1 MSADHDHGS
10 GHSARWEIGFAIASG
25 VTYVSGMIAEYA
37 LDRPSLATVL
47 FLATYFF
54 GGYFTIRSAIKST
67 LAGKFEVDFLML
79 VAALGAASI
88 GRFAEGAVLLFLFS
102 LGHALEEFALARA
115 SKSIEALAELAPRTA
130 LVHVSGPADLSGEF
144 TEQPVDGVEVGDLV
158 LVRPNSRVSA
168 DGFVVD
174 GRSAIDQSAVT
185 GESMPV
191 EKEPVTDADA
201 AAARPATVA
210 AEHRVFAGTVNGSGA
225 LVVRATALAK
235 DSTLSKVVELVASTD
250 QAKSPTQRFLD
261 RFQRIYVPAVIVF
274 VIGVYLVGQFALGK
288 SFADAFYLAMAV
300 LVAASPCALALATP
314 SAVLAG
320 VARAARAGVLIKGG
334 APLETLG
341 RVSSI
346 AFDKTGTLTW
356 GEPQVTDTVAAPGV
370 ELDDLLATTLAV
382 EKLSDHPL
390 AAAVTDGIAG
400 RTTTALTATD
410 LQSVTG
416 RGVRAL
422 IDGEQVEIGN
432 QRLFSDAGVEID
444 GAVAADIDRLQAA
457 GRTLMVVRRGGR
469 FLGVIGVMDTPRRE
483 AGEVLDRLRESG
495 MKDIVMISGD
505 HQQVADA
512 VGKHVGVDRALG
524 GLLPEDKVAQIRGM
538 SATAEPAGGAGG
550 ARAAGGAGRCAMVGD
565 GVNDAPAMAQADV
578 GIAMGAAGSAVA
590 LETADVALMSD
601 DLGRL
606 PFAVRLSRKTSRVI
620 RQNLIAALGIVVFLV
635 IVTFLGMPMGPVVFI
650 HEGSTLIVVAN
661 ALRLLRFDVGREHHG
676 VEHES
681 RPEKVAVAA

>member
-1 MSADHDHGS
+1 MYAYVAYAQAMSAEHDHDS

-25 VTYVSGMIAEYA
+25 VTYTAGMIAEYA
-37 LDRPSLATVL
+37 LKLPDVGTAL

-54 GGYFTIRSAIKST
+54 GGFFTIRSAIKST
-67 LAGKFEVDFLML
+67 LNGKFEVDFLML
-79 VAALGAASI
+79 VAAIGGASI

-115 SKSIEALAELAPRTA
+115 SKSIEALAGLAPRTA
-130 LVHVSGPADLSGEF
+130 LVHVGGPSTTAGEF
-144 TEQPVDGVEVGDLV
+144 VDRQVEDVAVGDLV
-158 LVRPNSRVSA
+158 LIRPNARVSS
-168 DGFVVD
+168 DGVVVD

-191 EKEPVTDADA
+191 EKEPLDPARTGRVAD
-201 AAARPATVA
+201 
-210 AEHRVFAGTVNGSGA
+210 ENKVFAGTVNGSGA
-225 LVVRATALAK
+225 LVVQVTALAK

-261 RFQRIYVPAVIVF
+261 KFQRIYVPAVIAF
-274 VIGVYLVGQFALGK
+274 VIGVFAVGYFALGNP
-288 SFADAFYLAMAV
+288 FDDAFYLAMAV

-320 VARAARAGVLIKGG
+320 VARAARAGVLVKGG

-341 RVSSI
+341 RVTSI

-356 GEPQVTDTVAAPGV
+356 GEPRVTDTVAAPGV
-370 ELDDLLATTLAV
+370 ELDELLATTLAV
-382 EKLSDHPL
+382 ERLSDHPL
-390 AAAVTDGIAG
+390 AAAVAEAVAA
-400 RTTTALTATD
+400 RTSTVLTASD

-416 RGVRAL
+416 RGVRARV
-422 IDGEQVEIGN
+422 DGDRVEIGN
-432 QRLFSDAGVEID
+432 ERLFTDAGITLA
-444 GAVAADIDRLQAA
+444 GAVAADVERLQAG
-457 GRTLMVVRRGGR
+457 GRTLMIVRRGGR

-483 AGEVLDRLRESG
+483 AGQVLDRLRESG
-495 MKDIVMISGD
+495 MTDIVMISGD
-505 HQQVADA
+505 HQQVAEA
-512 VGKHVGVDRALG
+512 VGREVGVDRALG
-524 GLLPEDKVAQIRGM
+524 GLLPEDKVTHVRGL
-538 SATAEPAGGAGG
+538 SGAGPD
-550 ARAAGGAGRCAMVGD
+550 ARRCAMVGD

-606 PFAVRLSRKTSRVI
+606 PFAVRLSRQTSRII

-661 ALRLLRFDVGREHHG
+661 ALRLLRFEVGREHEG
-676 VEHES
+676 VEHEA
-681 RPEKVAVAA
+681 RPEREPAAA

>member
-1 MSADHDHGS
+1 MSAEHDHES

-25 VTYVSGMIAEYA
+25 VTYTAGMIAEYA
-37 LDRPSLATVL
+37 LKLPDVGTAL

-54 GGYFTIRSAIKST
+54 GGFFTIRSAIKST
-67 LAGKFEVDFLML
+67 LNGKFEVDFLML
-79 VAALGAASI
+79 VAAIGAASI

-115 SKSIEALAELAPRTA
+115 SKSIEALAGLAPRTA
-130 LVHVSGPADLSGEF
+130 LVHVGGPSTTAGEF
-144 TEQPVDGVEVGDLV
+144 VDRQVEDVAVGDLV
-158 LVRPNSRVSA
+158 LIRPNARVSS
-168 DGFVVD
+168 DGVVVD

-191 EKEPVTDADA
+191 EKEPLDPIRTGRVAD
-201 AAARPATVA
+201 
-210 AEHRVFAGTVNGSGA
+210 ENKVFAGTVNGSGA
-225 LVVRATALAK
+225 LVVQVTALAK

-261 RFQRIYVPAVIVF
+261 RFQRIYVPAVIAF
-274 VIGVYLVGQFALGK
+274 VIGVFAVGYFALGNP
-288 SFADAFYLAMAV
+288 FDDAFYLAMAV

-320 VARAARAGVLIKGG
+320 VARAARAGVLVKGG

-341 RVSSI
+341 RVTSI

-356 GEPQVTDTVAAPGV
+356 GEPRVTDTVAAPGV
-370 ELDDLLATTLAV
+370 ELDELLATTLAV

-390 AAAVTDGIAG
+390 AAAVAEAVAA
-400 RTTTALTATD
+400 RTSTVLTASD

-416 RGVRAL
+416 RGVRAVVE
-422 IDGEQVEIGN
+422 GESVEIGN
-432 QRLFSDAGVEID
+432 ERLFTDAGIVLD
-444 GAVAADIDRLQAA
+444 GAVAADVERLQAG
-457 GRTLMVVRRGGR
+457 GRTLMIVRRGGR

-483 AGEVLDRLRESG
+483 AGQVLDRLRESG
-495 MKDIVMISGD
+495 MTDIVMISGD
-505 HQQVADA
+505 HQQVAEA
-512 VGKHVGVDRALG
+512 VGREVGVDRALG
-524 GLLPEDKVAQIRGM
+524 GLLPEDKVTHVRGL
-538 SATAEPAGGAGG
+538 SGAGPD
-550 ARAAGGAGRCAMVGD
+550 ARRCAMVGD

-606 PFAVRLSRKTSRVI
+606 PFAVRLSRQTSRII

-661 ALRLLRFDVGREHHG
+661 ALRLLRFEVGKEHEG
-676 VEHES
+676 VEHEV
-681 RPEKVAVAA
+681 RPEREPAAA

>member
-1 MSADHDHGS
+1 MSAEHDHKS

-25 VTYVSGMIAEYA
+25 VTYTAGMIAEYA
-37 LDRPSLATVL
+37 MKLPDVGTAF

-54 GGYFTIRSAIKST
+54 GGFFTIRSAIRST
-67 LAGKFEVDFLML
+67 RNGKFEVDFLML
-79 VAALGAASI
+79 VAAIGAASI

-102 LGHALEEFALARA
+102 LGHALEELALARA
-115 SKSIEALAELAPRTA
+115 SKSIEALAGLAPRTA
-130 LVHVSGPADLSGEF
+130 LVHVGGPSTTAGEF
-144 TEQPVDGVEVGDLV
+144 VDRQVEDVAVGDLV
-158 LVRPNSRVSA
+158 LIRPNARVSS
-168 DGFVVD
+168 DGVVVD

-191 EKEPVTDADA
+191 EKEPLDPARAGRVAD
-201 AAARPATVA
+201 
-210 AEHRVFAGTVNGSGA
+210 ENKVFAGTVNGSGA
-225 LVVRATALAK
+225 LVVQVTALAK

-261 RFQRIYVPAVIVF
+261 KFQRIYVPAVIAF
-274 VIGVYLVGQFALGK
+274 VIGVFAVGYFALGNP
-288 SFADAFYLAMAV
+288 FDDAFYLAMAV

-314 SAVLAG
+314 AAVLAG
-320 VARAARAGVLIKGG
+320 VARAARAGVLVKGG

-341 RVSSI
+341 RVTSI

-356 GEPQVTDTVAAPGV
+356 GEPRVTDTIAAPGV
-370 ELDDLLATTLAV
+370 ELDELLATTLAV

-390 AAAVTDGIAG
+390 AAAVTEAVAA
-400 RTTTALTATD
+400 RTTTVLAASD

-416 RGVRAL
+416 RGVRAVV
-422 IDGEQVEIGN
+422 DGESVEIGN
-432 QRLFSDAGVEID
+432 ERLFTDAGVALD
-444 GAVAADIDRLQAA
+444 GAVAADVERLQAA
-457 GRTLMVVRRGGR
+457 GRTLMIVRRGDR

-483 AGEVLDRLRESG
+483 AGQVLDRLRESG
-495 MKDIVMISGD
+495 MTDIVMISGD
-505 HQQVADA
+505 HQQVAEA
-512 VGKHVGVDRALG
+512 VGREVGVDRALG
-524 GLLPEDKVAQIRGM
+524 GLLPEDKVTEVRRLSG
-538 SATAEPAGGAGG
+538 T
-550 ARAAGGAGRCAMVGD
+550 AAGQDVRRCAMVGD

-606 PFAVRLSRKTSRVI
+606 PFAVRLSRQTSRII
-620 RQNLIAALGIVVFLV
+620 RQNLIASLGIVVFLV

-661 ALRLLRFDVGREHHG
+661 ALRLLRFEVGREHEG
-676 VEHES
+676 VEHEA
-681 RPEKVAVAA
+681 RPEKVPAAA

>member
-1 MSADHDHGS
+1 MSAEHDHES

-25 VTYVSGMIAEYA
+25 VAYTAGMIAEYA
-37 LDRPSLATVL
+37 LKLPDVGTAF
-47 FLATYFF
+47 FLATYFY
-54 GGYFTIRSAIKST
+54 GGFFTIRSAIKST

-79 VAALGAASI
+79 VAAIGAASI

-115 SKSIEALAELAPRTA
+115 SKSIEALAGLAPRTA
-130 LVHVSGPADLSGEF
+130 LVHVGGPSTTAGEF
-144 TEQPVDGVEVGDLV
+144 VDRQVEDVAVGDLV
-158 LVRPNSRVSA
+158 LIRPNARVSS
-168 DGFVVD
+168 DGVVVD

-191 EKEPVTDADA
+191 EKEPRDPARAGRVAD
-201 AAARPATVA
+201 
-210 AEHRVFAGTVNGSGA
+210 ENKVFAGTVNGSGA
-225 LVVRATALAK
+225 LVVRVTALAK

-261 RFQRIYVPAVIVF
+261 RFQRIYVPAVIAF
-274 VIGVYLVGQFALGK
+274 VIGVFLVGYFALGNP
-288 SFADAFYLAMAV
+288 FDDAFYLAMAV

-320 VARAARAGVLIKGG
+320 VARAARAGVLVKGG

-341 RVSSI
+341 RVTSI

-356 GEPQVTDTVAAPGV
+356 GEPRVTDTVAAPGV
-370 ELDDLLATTLAV
+370 ELDELLATTLAV

-390 AAAVTDGIAG
+390 AAAVAEAVAA
-400 RTTTALTATD
+400 RTSTVLTASD

-416 RGVRAL
+416 RGVRAVV
-422 IDGEQVEIGN
+422 DGETVEIGN
-432 QRLFSDAGVEID
+432 ERLFRDAGIVLD
-444 GAVAADIDRLQAA
+444 GAVAADVERLQSG
-457 GRTLMVVRRGGR
+457 GRTLMIVRRGGR

-483 AGEVLDRLRESG
+483 AGQVLDRLRESG
-495 MKDIVMISGD
+495 MTDIVMISGD
-505 HQQVADA
+505 HQQVAEA
-512 VGKHVGVDRALG
+512 VGRDVGVDRALG
-524 GLLPEDKVAQIRGM
+524 GLLPEDKVTQVRDL
-538 SATAEPAGGAGG
+538 SGAGAG
-550 ARAAGGAGRCAMVGD
+550 TEARRCAMVGD

-606 PFAVRLSRKTSRVI
+606 PFAVRLSRQTSRII
-620 RQNLIAALGIVVFLV
+620 RQNLIAALGVVVFLV

-661 ALRLLRFDVGREHHG
+661 ALRLLRFEVGREHEG
-676 VEHES
+676 VEHEV
-681 RPEKVAVAA
+681 RPEREPAAA

>member
-1 MSADHDHGS
+1 MSAEHDHES

-25 VTYVSGMIAEYA
+25 VTYTAGMIAEYA
-37 LDRPSLATVL
+37 LKLPDVGTAL

-54 GGYFTIRSAIKST
+54 GGFFTIRSAIKST
-67 LAGKFEVDFLML
+67 LNGKFEVDFLML
-79 VAALGAASI
+79 VAAIGAASI

-115 SKSIEALAELAPRTA
+115 SKSIEALAGLAPRTA
-130 LVHVSGPADLSGEF
+130 LVHVGGPSTTAGEY
-144 TEQPVDGVEVGDLV
+144 VDRQVEDVAVGDLV
-158 LVRPNSRVSA
+158 LIRPNARVSS
-168 DGFVVD
+168 DGVVVD

-191 EKEPVTDADA
+191 EKEPLDPARTGRVAD
-201 AAARPATVA
+201 
-210 AEHRVFAGTVNGSGA
+210 ENKVFAGTVNGSGA
-225 LVVRATALAK
+225 LVVEVTALAK

-261 RFQRIYVPAVIVF
+261 KFQRIYVPAVIAF
-274 VIGVYLVGQFALGK
+274 VIGVFAVGFFALGNP
-288 SFADAFYLAMAV
+288 FDDAFYLAMAV

-320 VARAARAGVLIKGG
+320 VARAARAGVLVKGG

-341 RVSSI
+341 RVTSI

-356 GEPQVTDTVAAPGV
+356 GEPRVTDTVAAPGV
-370 ELDDLLATTLAV
+370 ELDELLATTLAV

-390 AAAVTDGIAG
+390 AAAVAEAVAA
-400 RTTTALTATD
+400 RTSTVLVASD

-416 RGVRAL
+416 RGIRAL
-422 IDGEQVEIGN
+422 VDGDGVEIGN
-432 QRLFSDAGVEID
+432 ERLFTDAGIALE
-444 GAVAADIDRLQAA
+444 GAVAADVERLQAA
-457 GRTLMVVRRGGR
+457 GRTLMIVRRGGR

-483 AGEVLDRLRESG
+483 AGQVLDRLRETG
-495 MKDIVMISGD
+495 MSDIVMISGD
-505 HQQVADA
+505 HQQVAEA
-512 VGKHVGVDRALG
+512 VGREVGVDRALG
-524 GLLPEDKVAQIRGM
+524 GLLPEDKVTQVRGL
-538 SATAEPAGGAGG
+538 SGSD
-550 ARAAGGAGRCAMVGD
+550 ARRCAMVGD

-606 PFAVRLSRKTSRVI
+606 PFAVRLSRQTSRII

-661 ALRLLRFDVGREHHG
+661 ALRLLRFEVGKEHDG
-676 VEHES
+676 VEHEA
-681 RPEKVAVAA
+681 RPAREAAVA

>member
-1 MSADHDHGS
+1 MSAEHDHES
-10 GHSARWEIGFAIASG
+10 GHSARREIGFAIASG
-25 VTYVSGMIAEYA
+25 VTYTAGMIAEYA
-37 LDRPSLATVL
+37 LKLPDVGTAL

-54 GGYFTIRSAIKST
+54 GGFFTIRSAIKST
-67 LAGKFEVDFLML
+67 LNGKFEVDFLML
-79 VAALGAASI
+79 VAAIGAASI

-115 SKSIEALAELAPRTA
+115 SKSIEALAGLAPRTA
-130 LVHVSGPADLSGEF
+130 LVHIGGPSTTAGEF
-144 TEQPVDGVEVGDLV
+144 VDRQVEDVAVGDLV
-158 LVRPNSRVSA
+158 LIRPNARVSS
-168 DGFVVD
+168 DGVVVD

-191 EKEPVTDADA
+191 EKEPLDPTRTGRVAD
-201 AAARPATVA
+201 
-210 AEHRVFAGTVNGSGA
+210 ENKVFAGTVNGSGA
-225 LVVRATALAK
+225 LVVQVTALAK

-261 RFQRIYVPAVIVF
+261 RFQRIYVPAVIAF
-274 VIGVYLVGQFALGK
+274 VIGAFAVGYFALGNP
-288 SFADAFYLAMAV
+288 FDDAFYLAMAV

-320 VARAARAGVLIKGG
+320 VARAARAGVLVKGG

-341 RVSSI
+341 RVTSI

-356 GEPQVTDTVAAPGV
+356 GEPRVTDTVAAPGV
-370 ELDDLLATTLAV
+370 ELDELLATTLAV

-390 AAAVTDGIAG
+390 AAAVAAA
-400 RTTTALTATD
+400 RTSTVLTASD

-416 RGVRAL
+416 RGVRAVVE
-422 IDGEQVEIGN
+422 GESVEIGN
-432 QRLFSDAGVEID
+432 ERLFTDAAIVLD
-444 GAVAADIDRLQAA
+444 GAVAADVERLQAG
-457 GRTLMVVRRGGR
+457 GRTLMIVRRGGR

-483 AGEVLDRLRESG
+483 AGQVLDRLRESG
-495 MKDIVMISGD
+495 MTDIVMISGD
-505 HQQVADA
+505 HQRVAEA
-512 VGKHVGVDRALG
+512 VGREVGVDRALG
-524 GLLPEDKVAQIRGM
+524 GLLPEDKVTHVRGL
-538 SATAEPAGGAGG
+538 SGAGPD
-550 ARAAGGAGRCAMVGD
+550 ARRCAMVGD

-606 PFAVRLSRKTSRVI
+606 PFAVRLSRQTSRII

-661 ALRLLRFDVGREHHG
+661 ALRLLRFEVGREHEG
-676 VEHES
+676 VEHEV
-681 RPEKVAVAA
+681 RPEREPAAA

>member
-1 MSADHDHGS
+1 MSAEHDHES

-25 VTYVSGMIAEYA
+25 VTYTAGMIAEYA
-37 LDRPSLATVL
+37 LKLPDVGTAL

-54 GGYFTIRSAIKST
+54 GGFFTIRSAIKST
-67 LAGKFEVDFLML
+67 LNGKFEVDFLML
-79 VAALGAASI
+79 VAAIGAASI

-115 SKSIEALAELAPRTA
+115 SKSIEALAGLAPRTA
-130 LVHVSGPADLSGEF
+130 LVHVGGPSTTAGEF
-144 TEQPVDGVEVGDLV
+144 VDRQVEDVAVGDLV
-158 LVRPNSRVSA
+158 LIRPNARVSS
-168 DGFVVD
+168 DGVVVD

-191 EKEPVTDADA
+191 EKEPLDPARTGRLAD
-201 AAARPATVA
+201 
-210 AEHRVFAGTVNGSGA
+210 ENKVFAGTVNGSGA
-225 LVVRATALAK
+225 LVVQVTALAK

-261 RFQRIYVPAVIVF
+261 RFQRIYVPAVIAF
-274 VIGVYLVGQFALGK
+274 VIGVFLVGYFALGNP
-288 SFADAFYLAMAV
+288 FDDAFYLAMAV

-320 VARAARAGVLIKGG
+320 VARAARAGVLVKGG

-341 RVSSI
+341 RVTSI

-356 GEPQVTDTVAAPGV
+356 GEPRVTDTVAAPGV
-370 ELDDLLATTLAV
+370 ELDELLATTLAV

-390 AAAVTDGIAG
+390 AAAVAEAVAA
-400 RTTTALTATD
+400 RTSTVLTASD

-416 RGVRAL
+416 RGVRAS
-422 IDGEQVEIGN
+422 IGGENVEIGN
-432 QRLFSDAGVEID
+432 ERLFTDMDVSLEP
-444 GAVAADIDRLQAA
+444 VAAEVARLQAA
-457 GRTLMVVRRGGR
+457 GRTLMIVRRGGR

-483 AGEVLDRLRESG
+483 AGQVLDRLRESG
-495 MKDIVMISGD
+495 MTDIVMISGD
-505 HQQVADA
+505 HQQVAEA
-512 VGKHVGVDRALG
+512 VGREVGVDRALG
-524 GLLPEDKVAQIRGM
+524 GLLPEDKVTQVRGL
-538 SATAEPAGGAGG
+538 SGAGTD
-550 ARAAGGAGRCAMVGD
+550 ARRCAMVGD

-606 PFAVRLSRKTSRVI
+606 PFAVRLSRQTSRII
-620 RQNLIAALGIVVFLV
+620 RQNLIASLGIVVFLV

-661 ALRLLRFDVGREHHG
+661 ALRLLRFEVGREHEG
-676 VEHES
+676 VEHEA
-681 RPEKVAVAA
+681 RPEREPVAA

>member
-1 MSADHDHGS
+1 MHVLASVSGMSAEHDHDS

-25 VTYVSGMIAEYA
+25 VTYASGMIAEYA
-37 LDRPSLATVL
+37 LGQPSVATFF

-54 GGYFTIRSAIKST
+54 GGWFTIRSAVKST

-79 VAALGAASI
+79 VAAIGAASI

-115 SKSIEALAELAPRTA
+115 SKSIEALAGLAPRSA
-130 LVHVSGPADLSGEF
+130 EVHIGGPSTLAGEF
-144 TEQPVDGVEVGDLV
+144 AERPIDRVEVGDLV
-158 LVRPNSRVSA
+158 LIRPNARVSA
-168 DGFVVD
+168 DGVVVD

-191 EKEPVTDADA
+191 EKEPADGP
-201 AAARPATVA
+201 RPLD
-210 AEHRVFAGTVNGSGA
+210 ENKVFAGTVNGSGA
-225 LVVRATALAK
+225 LVVRAVARAE

-261 RFQRIYVPAVIVF
+261 RFQRIYVPAVIAF
-274 VIGVYLVGQFALGK
+274 VIGVYLVGQFVLGK
-288 SFADAFYLAMAV
+288 EFADAFYLAMAV

-320 VARAARAGVLIKGG
+320 VARAARAGVLVKGG

-341 RVSSI
+341 RVESI

-356 GEPQVTDTVAAPGV
+356 GEPHVTDTVAAPDV
-370 ELDDLLATTLAV
+370 ELDELLSTTLAV
-382 EKLSDHPL
+382 ERLSDHPL
-390 AAAVTDGIAG
+390 ATAIAEGVAA
-400 RTTTALTATD
+400 RTSTVLTATD
-410 LQSVTG
+410 LQAVTG

-432 QRLFSDAGVEID
+432 ERLFTDAGIVPD
-444 GAVAADIDRLQAA
+444 GAVAADIERLQAG
-457 GRTLMVVRRGGR
+457 GRTLMIVRRAGQ

-483 AGEVLDRLRESG
+483 AVEVLGRLRESG
-495 MKDIVMISGD
+495 VSDIVMISGD
-505 HQQVADA
+505 HQQVAEA
-512 VGKHVGVDRALG
+512 VGREVGVDRALG
-524 GLLPEDKVAQIRGM
+524 GLLPEDKVTEIRGL
-538 SATAEPAGGAGG
+538 SGTD
-550 ARAAGGAGRCAMVGD
+550 ARRCAMVGD

-590 LETADVALMSD
+590 LDTADVALMSD

-606 PFAVRLSRKTSRVI
+606 PFAVRLSRRTSRII

-661 ALRLLRFDVGREHHG
+661 ALRLLRFDVGREHDG
-676 VEHES
+676 VEHEL
-681 RPEKVAVAA
+681 RPDKVAAAA

>member
-1 MSADHDHGS
+1 MYAYVAYAQDMSAEHDHES

-25 VTYVSGMIAEYA
+25 VTYTAGMIAEYA
-37 LDRPSLATVL
+37 LKLPDVGTAL

-54 GGYFTIRSAIKST
+54 GGFFTIRSAIKST
-67 LAGKFEVDFLML
+67 LNGKFEVDFLML
-79 VAALGAASI
+79 VAAIGAASI

-115 SKSIEALAELAPRTA
+115 SKSIEALAGLAPRTA
-130 LVHVSGPADLSGEF
+130 LVHVGGPSTTAGEF
-144 TEQPVDGVEVGDLV
+144 VDRQVEDVAVGDLV
-158 LVRPNSRVSA
+158 LIRPNARVSS
-168 DGFVVD
+168 DGVVVD

-191 EKEPVTDADA
+191 EKEPLDPARTGRVAD
-201 AAARPATVA
+201 
-210 AEHRVFAGTVNGSGA
+210 ENKVFAGTVNGSGA
-225 LVVRATALAK
+225 LVVQVTALAK

-261 RFQRIYVPAVIVF
+261 KFQRIYVPSVIAF
-274 VIGVYLVGQFALGK
+274 VIGVFLVGYFALGNP
-288 SFADAFYLAMAV
+288 FDDAFYLAMAV

-320 VARAARAGVLIKGG
+320 VARAARAGVLVKGG

-341 RVSSI
+341 RVTSI

-356 GEPQVTDTVAAPGV
+356 GEPRVTDTVAAPGV
-370 ELDDLLATTLAV
+370 ELDELLATTLAV

-390 AAAVTDGIAG
+390 AAAVAEAVAA
-400 RTTTALTATD
+400 RTSTVLTASD

-422 IDGEQVEIGN
+422 VDGERVEIGN
-432 QRLFSDAGVEID
+432 ERLFTDAAIEID
-444 GAVAADIDRLQAA
+444 GAVAADVERLQAG
-457 GRTLMVVRRGGR
+457 GRTLMIVRRGGR

-483 AGEVLDRLRESG
+483 AGQVLDRLRESG
-495 MKDIVMISGD
+495 MTDIVMISGD
-505 HQQVADA
+505 HQQVAEA
-512 VGKHVGVDRALG
+512 VGREVGVDRALG
-524 GLLPEDKVAQIRGM
+524 GLLPEDKVTHVRGL
-538 SATAEPAGGAGG
+538 SGAGPD
-550 ARAAGGAGRCAMVGD
+550 ARRCAMVGD

-606 PFAVRLSRKTSRVI
+606 PFAVRLSRQTSRII

-661 ALRLLRFDVGREHHG
+661 ALRLLRFEVGREHEG
-676 VEHES
+676 VEHEA
-681 RPEKVAVAA
+681 RPEREPVAA

>member
-1 MSADHDHGS
+1 MYAYMTYAQAMSAEHDHES

-25 VTYVSGMIAEYA
+25 VTYTAGMIAEYA
-37 LDRPSLATVL
+37 LKLPDVGTAL

-54 GGYFTIRSAIKST
+54 GGFFTIRSAIKST
-67 LAGKFEVDFLML
+67 LNGKFEVDFLML
-79 VAALGAASI
+79 VAAIGAASI

-115 SKSIEALAELAPRTA
+115 SKSIEALAGLAPRTA
-130 LVHVSGPADLSGEF
+130 LVHVGGPSTTAGEF
-144 TEQPVDGVEVGDLV
+144 VDRQVEDVAVGDLV
-158 LVRPNSRVSA
+158 LIRPNARVSS
-168 DGFVVD
+168 DGVVVD

-191 EKEPVTDADA
+191 EKEPLDPTRTSRVAD
-201 AAARPATVA
+201 
-210 AEHRVFAGTVNGSGA
+210 ENKVFAGTVNGSGA
-225 LVVRATALAK
+225 LVVQVTALAK
-235 DSTLSKVVELVASTD
+235 DSTLSTVVELVASTD

-261 RFQRIYVPAVIVF
+261 RFQRIYVPAVIAF
-274 VIGVYLVGQFALGK
+274 VIGVFLVGYFALGNP
-288 SFADAFYLAMAV
+288 FDDAFYLAMAV

-320 VARAARAGVLIKGG
+320 VARAARAGVLVKGG

-341 RVSSI
+341 RVTSI

-356 GEPQVTDTVAAPGV
+356 GEPRVTDTVAAPGV
-370 ELDDLLATTLAV
+370 ELDELLATTLAV

-390 AAAVTDGIAG
+390 AAAVAEAVGA
-400 RTTTALTATD
+400 RTSTVLTASD

-416 RGVRAL
+416 RGVRAVVE
-422 IDGEQVEIGN
+422 GESVEIGN
-432 QRLFSDAGVEID
+432 ERLFTDAGIVLD
-444 GAVAADIDRLQAA
+444 GAVAADVERLQAG
-457 GRTLMVVRRGGR
+457 GRTLMIVRRGGR

-483 AGEVLDRLRESG
+483 AGQVLDRLRESG
-495 MKDIVMISGD
+495 MTDIVMISGD
-505 HQQVADA
+505 HQQVAEA
-512 VGKHVGVDRALG
+512 VGREVGVDRALG
-524 GLLPEDKVAQIRGM
+524 GLLPEDKVTHVRGL
-538 SATAEPAGGAGG
+538 SGAGPD
-550 ARAAGGAGRCAMVGD
+550 ARRCAMVGD

-606 PFAVRLSRKTSRVI
+606 PFAVRLSRQTSRII

-661 ALRLLRFDVGREHHG
+661 ALRLLRFEVGREHDG
-676 VEHES
+676 VEHEV
-681 RPEKVAVAA
+681 RPEREPAAA

>member
-1 MSADHDHGS
+1 MSAEHDHES

-25 VTYVSGMIAEYA
+25 VTYTAGMIAEYA
-37 LDRPSLATVL
+37 MKLPDVGTAL
-47 FLATYFF
+47 FFATYFF
-54 GGYFTIRSAIKST
+54 GGFFTIRSAIKST
-67 LAGKFEVDFLML
+67 VNGKFEVDFLML
-79 VAALGAASI
+79 VAAIGAASI

-115 SKSIEALAELAPRTA
+115 SKSIEALAGLAPRTA
-130 LVHVSGPADLSGEF
+130 LVHVGGPSTTAGKF
-144 TEQPVDGVEVGDLV
+144 VDRQVEDVAVGDLV
-158 LVRPNSRVSA
+158 LIRPNARVSS
-168 DGFVVD
+168 DGVVVD

-191 EKEPVTDADA
+191 EKEPLDPARTGRVAD
-201 AAARPATVA
+201 
-210 AEHRVFAGTVNGSGA
+210 ENKVFAGTVNGSGA
-225 LVVRATALAK
+225 LVVQVTALAK

-261 RFQRIYVPAVIVF
+261 RFQRIYVPAVIAL
-274 VIGVYLVGQFALGK
+274 VIGVFLVGYFALGNP
-288 SFADAFYLAMAV
+288 FDDAFYLAMAV

-320 VARAARAGVLIKGG
+320 VARAARAGVLVKGG

-341 RVSSI
+341 RVTSI

-356 GEPQVTDTVAAPGV
+356 GEPRVTDTVAAPGV
-370 ELDDLLATTLAV
+370 ELDELLATTLAV

-390 AAAVTDGIAG
+390 AAAVAEAVAA
-400 RTTTALTATD
+400 RTSTVLTASD

-416 RGVRAL
+416 RGVRAT
-422 IDGEQVEIGN
+422 IDGENVEIGN
-432 QRLFSDAGVEID
+432 ERLFTDMDVSLEP
-444 GAVAADIDRLQAA
+444 VAAEVARLQAA
-457 GRTLMVVRRGGR
+457 GRTMMIVRRGGR

-483 AGEVLDRLRESG
+483 AGQVLDRLRESG
-495 MKDIVMISGD
+495 MTDIVMISGD
-505 HQQVADA
+505 HQQVAEA
-512 VGKHVGVDRALG
+512 VGREVGVDRALG
-524 GLLPEDKVAQIRGM
+524 GLLPEDKVTQVRGL
-538 SATAEPAGGAGG
+538 SGAGTD
-550 ARAAGGAGRCAMVGD
+550 ARRCAMVGD

-606 PFAVRLSRKTSRVI
+606 PFAVRLSRQTSRII
-620 RQNLIAALGIVVFLV
+620 RQNLIASLGIVVFLV

-661 ALRLLRFDVGREHHG
+661 ALRLLRFEVGREHEG
-676 VEHES
+676 VEHEA
-681 RPEKVAVAA
+681 RPEREPVAA

>member
-1 MSADHDHGS
+1 MSAEHDHDS

-25 VTYVSGMIAEYA
+25 VTYTAGMIAEYA
-37 LDRPSLATVL
+37 LNQPGVGTAL

-54 GGYFTIRSAIKST
+54 GGYFTIRSAITST

-115 SKSIEALAELAPRTA
+115 SKSIEALAGLAPRTA
-130 LVHVSGPADLSGEF
+130 LVHVGGPSTTAGEF
-144 TEQPVDGVEVGDLV
+144 VDRQVEDVAVGDLV
-158 LVRPNSRVSA
+158 LIRPNARVSS
-168 DGFVVD
+168 DGVVVD

-191 EKEPVTDADA
+191 EKEPLDPARTGRVAD
-201 AAARPATVA
+201 
-210 AEHRVFAGTVNGSGA
+210 ENKVFAGTVNGSGA
-225 LVVRATALAK
+225 LVVRVTALAK

-261 RFQRIYVPAVIVF
+261 KFQRIYVPAVIAF
-274 VIGVYLVGQFALGK
+274 VIGVFVVGYAALGK
-288 SFADAFYLAMAV
+288 PFDDAFYLAMAV

-320 VARAARAGVLIKGG
+320 VARAARAGVLVKGG

-341 RVSSI
+341 RVTSI

-356 GEPQVTDTVAAPGV
+356 GEPRVTDTVAAPGV
-370 ELDDLLATTLAV
+370 ELDELLATTLAV

-390 AAAVTDGIAG
+390 AAAVAEAVAA
-400 RTTTALTATD
+400 RTSTVLVASD
-410 LQSVTG
+410 LRSVTG
-416 RGVRAL
+416 RGVRAV
-422 IDGEQVEIGN
+422 IDGDAVEIGN
-432 QRLFSDAGVEID
+432 ERLFADGGIALG
-444 GAVAADIDRLQAA
+444 GAVAADVERLQAC
-457 GRTLMVVRRGGR
+457 GRTLMLVRRGDR

-483 AGEVLDRLRESG
+483 AGQVLDLLRESG
-495 MKDIVMISGD
+495 MTDIVMISGD
-505 HQQVADA
+505 HQQVAEA
-512 VGKHVGVDRALG
+512 VGREVGVDRALG
-524 GLLPEDKVAQIRGM
+524 GLLPEDKVTQVRGL
-538 SATAEPAGGAGG
+538 SG
-550 ARAAGGAGRCAMVGD
+550 AAGPDARRCAMVGD

-606 PFAVRLSRKTSRVI
+606 PFAVRLSRRTSRII

-661 ALRLLRFDVGREHHG
+661 ALRLLRFGVGREHEG
-676 VEHES
+676 VEHEA
-681 RPEKVAVAA
+681 RPEAVPSPT

>member
-1 MSADHDHGS
+1 MSAEHDHES

-25 VTYVSGMIAEYA
+25 VTYTAGMIAEYA
-37 LDRPSLATVL
+37 LRLPDVGTAL

-54 GGYFTIRSAIKST
+54 GGFFTIRSAIKST
-67 LAGKFEVDFLML
+67 LNGKFEVDFLML
-79 VAALGAASI
+79 VAAIGAASI

-115 SKSIEALAELAPRTA
+115 SKSIEALAGLAPRTA
-130 LVHVSGPADLSGEF
+130 LVHVGGPSTTAGEF
-144 TEQPVDGVEVGDLV
+144 VDRQVEDVAVGDLV
-158 LVRPNSRVSA
+158 LIRPNARVSS
-168 DGFVVD
+168 DGVVVD

-191 EKEPVTDADA
+191 EKEPLDPTRTGRVAD
-201 AAARPATVA
+201 
-210 AEHRVFAGTVNGSGA
+210 ENKVFAGTVNGSGA
-225 LVVRATALAK
+225 LVVQVTALAK

-261 RFQRIYVPAVIVF
+261 RFQRIYVPAVIAF
-274 VIGVYLVGQFALGK
+274 VIGVFLVGYFALGNP
-288 SFADAFYLAMAV
+288 FDDAFYLAMAV

-320 VARAARAGVLIKGG
+320 VARAARAGVLVKGG

-341 RVSSI
+341 RVTSI

-356 GEPQVTDTVAAPGV
+356 GEPRVTDTVAAPGV
-370 ELDDLLATTLAV
+370 ELDELLATTLAV

-390 AAAVTDGIAG
+390 AAAVAEAVAA
-400 RTTTALTATD
+400 RTSTVLTASD

-416 RGVRAL
+416 RGVRAVVE
-422 IDGEQVEIGN
+422 GESVEIGN
-432 QRLFSDAGVEID
+432 ERLFTDAAIVLD
-444 GAVAADIDRLQAA
+444 GAVAADVERLQAG
-457 GRTLMVVRRGGR
+457 GRTLMIVRRGGR

-483 AGEVLDRLRESG
+483 AGQVLDRLRESG
-495 MKDIVMISGD
+495 MTDIVMISGD
-505 HQQVADA
+505 HQQVAEA
-512 VGKHVGVDRALG
+512 VGREVGVDRALG
-524 GLLPEDKVAQIRGM
+524 GLLPEDKVTHVRGL
-538 SATAEPAGGAGG
+538 SGAGPD
-550 ARAAGGAGRCAMVGD
+550 ARRCAMVGD

-606 PFAVRLSRKTSRVI
+606 PFAVRLSRQTSRII

-661 ALRLLRFDVGREHHG
+661 ALRLLRFEVGKEHEG
-676 VEHES
+676 VEHEV
-681 RPEKVAVAA
+681 RPEREPAAA

>member
-1 MSADHDHGS
+1 MSAEHDHES

-25 VTYVSGMIAEYA
+25 VTYTAGMIAEYA
-37 LDRPSLATVL
+37 LELPDVGTAF

-54 GGYFTIRSAIKST
+54 GGFFTIRSAVKST

-79 VAALGAASI
+79 VAAIGAASI

-115 SKSIEALAELAPRTA
+115 SKSIEALAGLAPRTA
-130 LVHVSGPADLSGEF
+130 LVHVGGPSTTAGEF
-144 TEQPVDGVEVGDLV
+144 VDRQVEDVVVGDLV
-158 LVRPNSRVSA
+158 LIRPNARVSS
-168 DGFVVD
+168 DGVVVD

-191 EKEPVTDADA
+191 EKEPLDPTRTGRVAD
-201 AAARPATVA
+201 
-210 AEHRVFAGTVNGSGA
+210 ENKVFAGTVNGSGA
-225 LVVRATALAK
+225 LVVQVTALAK

-261 RFQRIYVPAVIVF
+261 RFQRIYVPAVIAFVLGVF
-274 VIGVYLVGQFALGK
+274 LVGYFALGNP
-288 SFADAFYLAMAV
+288 FDDAFYLAMAV

-320 VARAARAGVLIKGG
+320 VARAARAGVLVKGG

-341 RVSSI
+341 RVTSI

-356 GEPQVTDTVAAPGV
+356 GEPRVTDTVAAPGA
-370 ELDDLLATTLAV
+370 ELDELLATTLAV

-390 AAAVTDGIAG
+390 AAAVAEAVAA
-400 RTTTALTATD
+400 RTSTVLTASD

-422 IDGEQVEIGN
+422 VDGDSVEIGN
-432 QRLFSDAGVEID
+432 ERLFTDAGIALD
-444 GAVAADIDRLQAA
+444 GAVAADVERLQAA
-457 GRTLMVVRRGGR
+457 GRTLMIVRRGGR

-483 AGEVLDRLRESG
+483 AGQVLDRLRESG
-495 MKDIVMISGD
+495 MNDIVMISGD
-505 HQQVADA
+505 HQQVAEA
-512 VGKHVGVDRALG
+512 VGREVGVDRALG
-524 GLLPEDKVAQIRGM
+524 GLLPEDKVTQVRGL
-538 SATAEPAGGAGG
+538 SGAGQG
-550 ARAAGGAGRCAMVGD
+550 VRRCAMVGD

-606 PFAVRLSRKTSRVI
+606 PFAVRLSRQTSRII

-661 ALRLLRFDVGREHHG
+661 ALRLLRFEVGREHEG
-676 VEHES
+676 VEHET
-681 RPEKVAVAA
+681 RPEREPAAA

>member
-1 MSADHDHGS
+1 MYAYVTYAQAMSAEHDHES

-25 VTYVSGMIAEYA
+25 VTYTAGMIAEYA
-37 LDRPSLATVL
+37 LKLPDVGTAL

-54 GGYFTIRSAIKST
+54 GGFFTIRSAIKST
-67 LAGKFEVDFLML
+67 LNGKFEVDFLML
-79 VAALGAASI
+79 VAAIGAASI

-115 SKSIEALAELAPRTA
+115 SKSIEALAGLAPRTA
-130 LVHVSGPADLSGEF
+130 LVHVGGPSTTAGEF
-144 TEQPVDGVEVGDLV
+144 VDRQVEDVAVGDLV
-158 LVRPNSRVSA
+158 LIRPNARVSS
-168 DGFVVD
+168 DGVVVD

-191 EKEPVTDADA
+191 EKEPLDPARTGRLAD
-201 AAARPATVA
+201 
-210 AEHRVFAGTVNGSGA
+210 ENKVFAGTVNGSGA
-225 LVVRATALAK
+225 LVVQVTALAK

-261 RFQRIYVPAVIVF
+261 RFQRIYVPAVIAF
-274 VIGVYLVGQFALGK
+274 VIGVFLVGYFALGNP
-288 SFADAFYLAMAV
+288 FDDAFYLAMAV

-320 VARAARAGVLIKGG
+320 VARAARAGVLVKGG

-341 RVSSI
+341 RVTSI

-356 GEPQVTDTVAAPGV
+356 GEPRVTDTVAAPGV
-370 ELDDLLATTLAV
+370 ELDELLATTLAV

-390 AAAVTDGIAG
+390 AAAVAEAVAA
-400 RTTTALTATD
+400 RTSTVLTASD

-416 RGVRAL
+416 RGVRAS
-422 IDGEQVEIGN
+422 IGGENVEIGN
-432 QRLFSDAGVEID
+432 ERLFTDMDVSLEP
-444 GAVAADIDRLQAA
+444 VAAEVARLQAA
-457 GRTLMVVRRGGR
+457 GRTLMIVRRGGR

-483 AGEVLDRLRESG
+483 AGQVLDRLRESG
-495 MKDIVMISGD
+495 MTDIVMISGD
-505 HQQVADA
+505 HQQVAEA
-512 VGKHVGVDRALG
+512 VGREVGVDRALG
-524 GLLPEDKVAQIRGM
+524 GLLPEDKVTQVRGL
-538 SATAEPAGGAGG
+538 SGAGTD
-550 ARAAGGAGRCAMVGD
+550 ARRCAMVGD

-606 PFAVRLSRKTSRVI
+606 PFAVRLSRQTSRII
-620 RQNLIAALGIVVFLV
+620 RQNLIASLGIVVFLV

-661 ALRLLRFDVGREHHG
+661 ALRLLRFEVGREHEG
-676 VEHES
+676 VEHEA
-681 RPEKVAVAA
+681 RPEREPVAA

>member
-1 MSADHDHGS
+1 MSAEHDHES

-25 VTYVSGMIAEYA
+25 VTYTAGMIAGYA
-37 LDRPSLATVL
+37 LKLPDVGTAL

-54 GGYFTIRSAIKST
+54 GGFFTIRSAIKST
-67 LAGKFEVDFLML
+67 LNGKFEVDFLML
-79 VAALGAASI
+79 VAAIGAASI

-115 SKSIEALAELAPRTA
+115 SKSIEALAGLAPRTA
-130 LVHVSGPADLSGEF
+130 LVHVGGPSTTAGEF
-144 TEQPVDGVEVGDLV
+144 VDRQVEDVAVGDLV
-158 LVRPNSRVSA
+158 LIRPNARVSS
-168 DGFVVD
+168 DGVVVD

-191 EKEPVTDADA
+191 EKEPLDPIRTGRVAD
-201 AAARPATVA
+201 
-210 AEHRVFAGTVNGSGA
+210 ENKVFAGTVNGSGA
-225 LVVRATALAK
+225 LVVQVTALAK

-261 RFQRIYVPAVIVF
+261 RFQRIYVPAVIAF
-274 VIGVYLVGQFALGK
+274 VIGVFAVGYFALGNP
-288 SFADAFYLAMAV
+288 FDDAFYLAMAV

-320 VARAARAGVLIKGG
+320 VARAARAGVLVKGG

-341 RVSSI
+341 RVTSI

-356 GEPQVTDTVAAPGV
+356 GEPRVTDTVAAPGV
-370 ELDDLLATTLAV
+370 ELDELLATTLAV

-390 AAAVTDGIAG
+390 AAAVAEAVGA
-400 RTTTALTATD
+400 RTSTVLTASD

-416 RGVRAL
+416 RGVRAVVE
-422 IDGEQVEIGN
+422 GESVEIGN
-432 QRLFSDAGVEID
+432 ERLFTDAGIVLD
-444 GAVAADIDRLQAA
+444 GAVAADVERLQAG
-457 GRTLMVVRRGGR
+457 GRTLMIVRRGGR

-483 AGEVLDRLRESG
+483 AGQVLDRLRESG
-495 MKDIVMISGD
+495 MTDIVMISGD
-505 HQQVADA
+505 HQQVAEA
-512 VGKHVGVDRALG
+512 VGREVGVDRALG
-524 GLLPEDKVAQIRGM
+524 GLLPEDKVTHVRGL
-538 SATAEPAGGAGG
+538 SGAGPD
-550 ARAAGGAGRCAMVGD
+550 ARRCAMVGD

-606 PFAVRLSRKTSRVI
+606 PFAVRLSRQTSRII

-661 ALRLLRFDVGREHHG
+661 ALRLLRFEVGREHEG
-676 VEHES
+676 VEHEV
-681 RPEKVAVAA
+681 RPERERAAA

>member
-1 MSADHDHGS
+1 MSAEHDHDS

-37 LDRPSLATVL
+37 LDQPSIATFF

-54 GGYFTIRSAIKST
+54 GGYFTIRSAIHST
-67 LAGKFEVDFLML
+67 LNGKFEVDFLML
-79 VAALGAASI
+79 VAAIGAASI

-102 LGHALEEFALARA
+102 LGHALEEYALARA

-130 LVHVSGPADLSGEF
+130 LVHTGGPSNLSGEF
-144 TEQPVDGVEVGDLV
+144 AEKSVDDLAVGDLV

-191 EKEPVTDADA
+191 EKEPVGSPAA
-201 AAARPATVA
+201 AAARPTTVPS
-210 AEHRVFAGTVNGSGA
+210 EHRVFAGTVNGSGA
-225 LVVRATALAK
+225 LVVQATALAK

-261 RFQRIYVPAVIVF
+261 KFQRIYVPAVIAF
-274 VIGVYLVGQFALGK
+274 VIGVFLVGYFG
-288 SFADAFYLAMAV
+288 FGNPFTDAFYLSMAV

-390 AAAVTDGIAG
+390 AAAVSDGIAD
-400 RTTTALTATD
+400 RTKTQLTATD

-416 RGVRAL
+416 RGVRAK
-422 IDGEQVEIGN
+422 IDGEEVEIGN
-432 QRLFSDAGVEID
+432 ARLFTDAEIALD
-444 GAVAADIDRLQAA
+444 DVAADIDRLQAG
-457 GRTLMVVRRGGR
+457 GRTLMIVRRGGR

-495 MKDIVMISGD
+495 MTDIVMISGD

-512 VGKHVGVDRALG
+512 VGKEVGVDRALG
-524 GLLPEDKVAQIRGM
+524 GLLPEDKVTQIKGM
-538 SATAEPAGGAGG
+538 SGSKAEPTGPG
-550 ARAAGGAGRCAMVGD
+550 ARRCAMVGD
-565 GVNDAPAMAQADV
+565 GVNDAAAMAQADV

-606 PFAVRLSRKTSRVI
+606 PFAVRLSRQTSRII
-620 RQNLIAALGIVVFLV
+620 RQNLIASLGIVVFLI
-635 IVTFLGMPMGPVVFI
+635 IVTFMGLPMGPVVFI

-661 ALRLLRFDVGREHHG
+661 ALRLLRFDIGKEHAG

-681 RPEKVAVAA
+681 RPEKVPAAA

>member
-1 MSADHDHGS
+1 MSAEHDHDS

-25 VTYVSGMIAEYA
+25 VTYTAGMIAEYA
-37 LDRPSLATVL
+37 LGLSGVGTAL

-54 GGYFTIRSAIKST
+54 GGFFTIRSAIRST

-79 VAALGAASI
+79 VAAIGAASI

-115 SKSIEALAELAPRTA
+115 SKSIEALAGLAPRTA
-130 LVHVSGPADLSGEF
+130 LVHVGGPSTTAGEF
-144 TEQPVDGVEVGDLV
+144 VDRQVDDLTVGDLV
-158 LVRPNSRVSA
+158 LIRPNARVSA
-168 DGFVVD
+168 DGVVID

-191 EKEPVTDADA
+191 EKEP
-201 AAARPATVA
+201 ATGRA
-210 AEHRVFAGTVNGSGA
+210 GAENTVFAGTVNGSGA
-225 LVVRATALAK
+225 LVVRVTALAK
-235 DSTLSKVVELVASTD
+235 DSTLSRVVELVASTD
-250 QAKSPTQRFLD
+250 QAKSPRQRFLD
-261 RFQRIYVPAVIVF
+261 RFQRIYVPAVIAF
-274 VIGVYLVGQFALGK
+274 VIGVFVVGYVALGK
-288 SFADAFYLAMAV
+288 PFDDAFYLAMAV

-320 VARAARAGVLIKGG
+320 VARAARAGVLVKGG

-341 RVSSI
+341 RVTSI

-356 GEPQVTDTVAAPGV
+356 GEPRVTDTVAAPGSP
-370 ELDDLLATTLAV
+370 LDDLLATTLAV
-382 EKLSDHPL
+382 ERLSDHPL
-390 AAAVTDGIAG
+390 AAAVADAVAA
-400 RTTTALTATD
+400 RTSTVLSATD

-416 RGVRAL
+416 RGVRAVVE
-422 IDGEQVEIGN
+422 GEAVEIGN
-432 QRLFSDAGVEID
+432 ERLFTDIGVALD
-444 GAVAADIDRLQAA
+444 PVAADVERLQAA
-457 GRTLMVVRRGGR
+457 GRTLMIVRRGGR

-483 AGEVLDRLRESG
+483 AGQVLDRLRESG
-495 MKDIVMISGD
+495 MTDIVMISGD
-505 HQQVADA
+505 HQQVAEA
-512 VGKHVGVDRALG
+512 VGREVGVDRALG
-524 GLLPEDKVAQIRGM
+524 GLLPEDKVSHVREL
-538 SATAEPAGGAGG
+538 SGGDR
-550 ARAAGGAGRCAMVGD
+550 ARRCAMVGD

-606 PFAVRLSRKTSRVI
+606 PFAVRLSRRTSRII

-661 ALRLLRFDVGREHHG
+661 ALRLLRFEVGREHEG
-676 VEHES
+676 VEHEA
-681 RPEKVAVAA
+681 RPVHEPVAA

>member
-1 MSADHDHGS
+1 MSAEHDHES

-25 VTYVSGMIAEYA
+25 VTYTAGMIAEYA
-37 LDRPSLATVL
+37 LKLPDVGTAL

-54 GGYFTIRSAIKST
+54 GGFFTIRSAIKST
-67 LAGKFEVDFLML
+67 LNGKFEVDFLML
-79 VAALGAASI
+79 VAAIGAASI

-115 SKSIEALAELAPRTA
+115 SKSIEALAGLAPRTA
-130 LVHVSGPADLSGEF
+130 LVHVGGPSTTAGEF
-144 TEQPVDGVEVGDLV
+144 VDRQVEDVAVGDLV
-158 LVRPNSRVSA
+158 LIRPNARVSS
-168 DGFVVD
+168 DGVVVD

-191 EKEPVTDADA
+191 EKEPLDPARTGRVAD
-201 AAARPATVA
+201 
-210 AEHRVFAGTVNGSGA
+210 ENKVFAGTVNGSGA
-225 LVVRATALAK
+225 LVVQVTALAK

-261 RFQRIYVPAVIVF
+261 KFQRIYVPSVIAF
-274 VIGVYLVGQFALGK
+274 VIGVFLVGYFALGNP
-288 SFADAFYLAMAV
+288 FDDAFYLAMAV

-320 VARAARAGVLIKGG
+320 VARAARAGVLVKGG

-341 RVSSI
+341 RVTSI

-356 GEPQVTDTVAAPGV
+356 GEPRVTDTVAAPGV
-370 ELDDLLATTLAV
+370 ELDELLATTLAV

-390 AAAVTDGIAG
+390 AAAVAEAVAA
-400 RTTTALTATD
+400 RTSTVLTASD

-422 IDGEQVEIGN
+422 VDGERVEIGN
-432 QRLFSDAGVEID
+432 ERLFTDAAIEID
-444 GAVAADIDRLQAA
+444 GAVAADVERLQAG
-457 GRTLMVVRRGGR
+457 GRTLMIVRRGGR

-483 AGEVLDRLRESG
+483 AGQVLDRLRESG
-495 MKDIVMISGD
+495 MTDIVMISGD
-505 HQQVADA
+505 HQQVAEA
-512 VGKHVGVDRALG
+512 VGREVGVDRALG
-524 GLLPEDKVAQIRGM
+524 GLLPEDKVTHVRGL
-538 SATAEPAGGAGG
+538 SGAGPD
-550 ARAAGGAGRCAMVGD
+550 ARRCAMVGD

-606 PFAVRLSRKTSRVI
+606 PFAVRLSRQTSRII

-661 ALRLLRFDVGREHHG
+661 ALRLLRFEVGREHEG
-676 VEHES
+676 VEHEA
-681 RPEKVAVAA
+681 RPEREPVAA

>member
-1 MSADHDHGS
+1 MSAEHDHES

-25 VTYVSGMIAEYA
+25 VTYTAGMIAEYA
-37 LDRPSLATVL
+37 LKLPDVGTAF

-54 GGYFTIRSAIKST
+54 GGFFTIRSAIKST

-79 VAALGAASI
+79 VAAIGAASI

-115 SKSIEALAELAPRTA
+115 SKSIEALAGLAPRTA
-130 LVHVSGPADLSGEF
+130 LVHVGGPSTTAGEF
-144 TEQPVDGVEVGDLV
+144 VDRQVEDVAVGDLV
-158 LVRPNSRVSA
+158 LIRPNARVSS
-168 DGFVVD
+168 DGVVVD

-191 EKEPVTDADA
+191 EKEPLDPARAGRVAD
-201 AAARPATVA
+201 
-210 AEHRVFAGTVNGSGA
+210 ENKVFAGTVNGSGA
-225 LVVRATALAK
+225 LVVRVTALAK

-261 RFQRIYVPAVIVF
+261 RFQRIYVPAVIAF
-274 VIGVYLVGQFALGK
+274 VIGVFLVGYFALGNP
-288 SFADAFYLAMAV
+288 FDDAFYLAMAV

-320 VARAARAGVLIKGG
+320 VARAARAGVLVKGG

-341 RVSSI
+341 RVTSI

-356 GEPQVTDTVAAPGV
+356 GEPRVTDTVAAPGV
-370 ELDDLLATTLAV
+370 ELDELLATTLAV

-390 AAAVTDGIAG
+390 AAAVAEAVAA
-400 RTTTALTATD
+400 RTSTVLTASD

-416 RGVRAL
+416 RGVRAVV
-422 IDGEQVEIGN
+422 DGETVEIGN
-432 QRLFSDAGVEID
+432 ERLFSDAGIVLD
-444 GAVAADIDRLQAA
+444 GAVAADVERLQSS
-457 GRTLMVVRRGGR
+457 GRTLMIVRRGGR

-483 AGEVLDRLRESG
+483 AGQVLDRLRESG
-495 MKDIVMISGD
+495 MTDIVMISGD
-505 HQQVADA
+505 HQQVAEA
-512 VGKHVGVDRALG
+512 VGRDVGVDRALG
-524 GLLPEDKVAQIRGM
+524 GLLPEDKVTQVRDL
-538 SATAEPAGGAGG
+538 SGAGAG
-550 ARAAGGAGRCAMVGD
+550 TEARRCAMVGD

-606 PFAVRLSRKTSRVI
+606 PFAVRLSRQTSRII
-620 RQNLIAALGIVVFLV
+620 RQNLIAALGVVVFLV

-661 ALRLLRFDVGREHHG
+661 ALRLLRFEVGREHDG
-676 VEHES
+676 VEHEV
-681 RPEKVAVAA
+681 RPEREPAAA

>member
-1 MSADHDHGS
+1 MSAEHDHES

-25 VTYVSGMIAEYA
+25 VTYTAGMIAEYA
-37 LDRPSLATVL
+37 LKLPDVGTAL

-54 GGYFTIRSAIKST
+54 GGFFTIRSAIKST
-67 LAGKFEVDFLML
+67 LNGKFEVDFLML
-79 VAALGAASI
+79 VAAIGAASI

-115 SKSIEALAELAPRTA
+115 SKSIEALAGLAPRTA
-130 LVHVSGPADLSGEF
+130 LVHVGGPSTTAGEF
-144 TEQPVDGVEVGDLV
+144 VDRQVEDVAVGDLV
-158 LVRPNSRVSA
+158 LIRPNARVSS
-168 DGFVVD
+168 DGVVVD

-191 EKEPVTDADA
+191 EKEPLDPARTGRVAD
-201 AAARPATVA
+201 
-210 AEHRVFAGTVNGSGA
+210 ENKVFAGTVNGSGA
-225 LVVRATALAK
+225 LVVQVTALAK

-261 RFQRIYVPAVIVF
+261 KFQRIYVPAVIAF
-274 VIGVYLVGQFALGK
+274 VIGVFLVGYFALGNP
-288 SFADAFYLAMAV
+288 FDDAFYLAMAV

-320 VARAARAGVLIKGG
+320 VARAARAGVLVKGG

-341 RVSSI
+341 RVTSI

-356 GEPQVTDTVAAPGV
+356 GEPRVTDTVAAPGV
-370 ELDDLLATTLAV
+370 ELDELLATTLAV

-390 AAAVTDGIAG
+390 AAAVAEAVAA
-400 RTTTALTATD
+400 RTSTVLTASD

-422 IDGEQVEIGN
+422 VDGERVEIGN
-432 QRLFSDAGVEID
+432 ERLFTDAAIEID
-444 GAVAADIDRLQAA
+444 GAVAADVERLQAG
-457 GRTLMVVRRGGR
+457 GRTLMIVRRGGR

-483 AGEVLDRLRESG
+483 AGQVLDRLRESG
-495 MKDIVMISGD
+495 MTDIVMISGD
-505 HQQVADA
+505 HQQVAEA
-512 VGKHVGVDRALG
+512 VGRDVGVDRALG
-524 GLLPEDKVAQIRGM
+524 GLLPEDKVTHVRGL
-538 SATAEPAGGAGG
+538 SGAGPD
-550 ARAAGGAGRCAMVGD
+550 ARRCAMVGD

-606 PFAVRLSRKTSRVI
+606 PFAVRLSRQTSRII

-661 ALRLLRFDVGREHHG
+661 ALRLLRFEVGREHEG
-676 VEHES
+676 VEHEA
-681 RPEKVAVAA
+681 RPEREPVAA

>member
-1 MSADHDHGS
+1 MSAEHDHES

-25 VTYVSGMIAEYA
+25 VTYTAGMIAEYA
-37 LDRPSLATVL
+37 LRLPDVGTVL

-54 GGYFTIRSAIKST
+54 GGFFTIRSAVKST
-67 LAGKFEVDFLML
+67 LNGKFEVDFLML
-79 VAALGAASI
+79 VAAIGAASI

-115 SKSIEALAELAPRTA
+115 SKSIEALAGLAPRTA
-130 LVHVSGPADLSGEF
+130 LMHVGGPSTTAGEF
-144 TEQPVDGVEVGDLV
+144 VDRQVEDVAVGDLV
-158 LVRPNSRVSA
+158 LIRPNARVSS
-168 DGFVVD
+168 DGVVVD

-191 EKEPVTDADA
+191 EKEPLDPTRTGRVAD
-201 AAARPATVA
+201 
-210 AEHRVFAGTVNGSGA
+210 ENKVFAGTVNGSGA
-225 LVVRATALAK
+225 LVVQVTALAK

-261 RFQRIYVPAVIVF
+261 RFQRIYVPAVIAF
-274 VIGVYLVGQFALGK
+274 VIGVFAVGYFALGNP
-288 SFADAFYLAMAV
+288 FDDAFYLAMAV

-320 VARAARAGVLIKGG
+320 VARAARAGVLVKGG

-341 RVSSI
+341 RVTSI

-356 GEPQVTDTVAAPGV
+356 GEPRVTDTVAAPGV
-370 ELDDLLATTLAV
+370 ELDELLATTLAV

-390 AAAVTDGIAG
+390 AAAVAEAVAA
-400 RTTTALTATD
+400 RTSTVLTASD

-416 RGVRAL
+416 RGVRAVVE
-422 IDGEQVEIGN
+422 GESVEIGN
-432 QRLFSDAGVEID
+432 ERLFTDAAIVLD
-444 GAVAADIDRLQAA
+444 GAVAADVERLQAG
-457 GRTLMVVRRGGR
+457 GRTLMIVRRGGR

-483 AGEVLDRLRESG
+483 AGQVLDRLRESG
-495 MKDIVMISGD
+495 MTDIVMISGD
-505 HQQVADA
+505 HQQVAEA
-512 VGKHVGVDRALG
+512 VGREVGVDRALG
-524 GLLPEDKVAQIRGM
+524 GLLPEDKVTHVRGL
-538 SATAEPAGGAGG
+538 SGAGPD
-550 ARAAGGAGRCAMVGD
+550 ARRCAMVGD

-590 LETADVALMSD
+590 METADVALMSD

-606 PFAVRLSRKTSRVI
+606 PFAVRLSRQTSRII

-661 ALRLLRFDVGREHHG
+661 ALRLLRFEVGKEHEG
-676 VEHES
+676 VEHEV
-681 RPEKVAVAA
+681 RPEREPAAA

>member
-1 MSADHDHGS
+1 MYAYVTYAQAMSAEHDHES

-25 VTYVSGMIAEYA
+25 VTYTAGMIAEYA
-37 LDRPSLATVL
+37 LKLPDVGTAL

-54 GGYFTIRSAIKST
+54 GGFFTIRSAIKST
-67 LAGKFEVDFLML
+67 LNGKFEVDFLML
-79 VAALGAASI
+79 VAAIGAASI

-115 SKSIEALAELAPRTA
+115 SKSIEALAGLAPRTA
-130 LVHVSGPADLSGEF
+130 LVHVGGPSTTAGEF
-144 TEQPVDGVEVGDLV
+144 VDRQVEDVAVGDLV
-158 LVRPNSRVSA
+158 LIRPNARVSS
-168 DGFVVD
+168 DGVVVD

-191 EKEPVTDADA
+191 EKEPLDPTLTGRVAD
-201 AAARPATVA
+201 
-210 AEHRVFAGTVNGSGA
+210 ENKVFAGTVNGSGA
-225 LVVRATALAK
+225 LVVQVTALAK

-261 RFQRIYVPAVIVF
+261 RFQRIYVPAVIAF
-274 VIGVYLVGQFALGK
+274 VIGVFLVGYFALGNP
-288 SFADAFYLAMAV
+288 FDDAFYLAMAV

-320 VARAARAGVLIKGG
+320 VARAARAGVLVKGG

-341 RVSSI
+341 RVTSI

-356 GEPQVTDTVAAPGV
+356 GEPRVTDTVAAPGV
-370 ELDDLLATTLAV
+370 ELDELLATTLAV

-390 AAAVTDGIAG
+390 AAAVAEAVAA
-400 RTTTALTATD
+400 RTSTVLTASD

-416 RGVRAL
+416 RGVRAVVE
-422 IDGEQVEIGN
+422 GESVEIGN
-432 QRLFSDAGVEID
+432 ERLFTDAAIVLD
-444 GAVAADIDRLQAA
+444 GAVAADVERLQAG
-457 GRTLMVVRRGGR
+457 GRTLMIVRRGGR

-483 AGEVLDRLRESG
+483 AGQVLDRLRESG
-495 MKDIVMISGD
+495 MTDIVMISGD
-505 HQQVADA
+505 HQQVAEA
-512 VGKHVGVDRALG
+512 VGREVGVDRALG
-524 GLLPEDKVAQIRGM
+524 GLLPEDKVTHVRGL
-538 SATAEPAGGAGG
+538 SGAGPD
-550 ARAAGGAGRCAMVGD
+550 ARRCAMVGD

-606 PFAVRLSRKTSRVI
+606 PFAVRLSRQTSRII

-661 ALRLLRFDVGREHHG
+661 ALRLLRFEVGREHEG
-676 VEHES
+676 VEHEV
-681 RPEKVAVAA
+681 RPEREPAAA